1 MSDDIRSLIP
11 QDKLDTDRAEQVV
24 AAGYP
29 AVEPI
34 LPELLEWIQDCN
46 WPVAQ
51 VIAPFLA
58 TIGMPLLPHIR
69 AVLATDDVM
78 WKYWVI
84 GYLLKNSPELATALR
99 EELTRYANSPTPEES
114 EVELDQ
120 IAKGVLRDTE

>member
-1 MSDDIRSLIP
+1 MPDDIRSLIP

-78 WKYWVI
+78 WKYWVFYVI
-84 GYLLKNSPELATALR
+84 KDSPDLAAALR
-99 EELTRYANSPTPEES
+99 ADLERYANSPTPEEAETGLH
-114 EVELDQ
+114 EV
-120 IAKGVLRDTE
+120 AKDILNQN

>member
-1 MSDDIRSLIP
+1 MPDDIRSLIP

-78 WKYWVI
+78 WKYWVF
-84 GYLLKNSPELATALR
+84 YLIKNSPDLTAALR
-99 EELTRYANSPTPEES
+99 EDLERYANSPTPEEAD
-114 EVELDQ
+114 VELDER
-120 IAKGVLRDTE
+120 AKDILRQN